1 MFPQLLAQGNF
12 RILLVGI
19 FCCNIEGTL
28 MRWQRIMLD
37 KQIWG
42 RRDFA
47 DNMGGGGDVKDDDK
61 FFWRRPCLYFEDGH
75 PPCYGR

>member
-28 MRWQRIMLD
+28 MRWLRIMLD

-42 RRDFA
+42 RGDFA
-47 DNMGGGGDVKDDDK
+47 DNLGGEGGMSKMMIS
-61 FFWRRPCLYFEDGH
+61 FY
-75 PPCYGR
+75 